1 MRLINCLTWGL
12 ILSVIILLCPL
23 MLPLFG
29 IMYLASMLIA
39 MVSEKVRER
48 RAEKFIERNKIL
60 LTRSLMYDDEE

>member
-29 IMYLASMLIA
+29 IMYLVA
-39 MVSEKVRER
+39 MFTGIVSEKVRER
-48 RAEKFIERNKIL
+48 RAERFIERNKIL